1 MQAAAGALAERR
13 SRRARADLSGADLT
27 SGDKMVCG
35 GAAEVLITYVAP
47 GDAEL
52 LAVCSALRAARD
64 AGRRA
69 WYVAAPLGDD
79 AAAVEHCAL
88 DEDGAVTGAAVC
100 DAAALRGLTAV
111 AALHGVATL
120 PDGRTAVL
128 ERVEP
133 PALAVVCGAGHV
145 GTRGRA
151 AARASGLP
159 RGRRRRPR
167 GVRGGRAVP
176 RRARRHPAVRGRARG
191 RRRGRARLRGHR
203 HSRARARPRR
213 AASRRCA
220 SAPATSASWPAAPS
234 GRACRRRCA
243 RRASTS
249 EAIAA
254 RPLADRPRDRR
265 GDAGRARREHR
276 RRDRPG
282 ARRRRRLSRGAPR
295 RHRPRGR
302 ALVAHGRAQ
311 AARRRRRTHAAR
323 ARRRR
328 LHAGRRGRRRRGG
341 GSPARRGRGRRH
353 RRRRQGGHE
362 SRLRPG
368 DVLFPARGRAG
379 PGPRRHAV
387 LRAAGRRSAGPAG
400 DHRPSRSGRAGSLA
414 AGRRRSSIRSGTES
428 RGIRRSSAARCAPRS
443 APPIRPR
450 GCASCCSRTPPLPP
464 WSRWTTR
471 RAARRRHAGGPRPHP
486 RAGRGGGRPRRAR
499 LPAAARRPEGAPRPR
514 RPLARRDGGGHG
526 AHHRPQRAPPAPGA
540 LRS

>member
-1 MQAAAGALAERR
+1 MYEILDETLELLVAGRAFALVTLVADQGSTPRAAGAEMLVREDGSIAGTIGGGLIEHSMMQAAAGALAERR

-145 GTRGRA
+145 GTEVAPLLARLGFRVVVVDDREEF
-151 AARASGLP
+151 AAR
-159 RGRRRRPR
+159 
-167 GVRGGRAVP
+167 RAVP
-176 RRARRHPAVRGRARG
+176 RRARRHAAVRRRARG
-191 RRRGRARLRGHR
+191 RRRGRARLRRHR

-243 RRASTS
+243 SPASATRRSGAST
-249 EAIAA
+249 
-254 RPLADRPRDRR
+254 RR
-265 GDAGRARREHR
+265 SA
-276 RRDRPG
+276 
-282 ARRRRRLSRGAPR
+282 SRSAPR
-295 RHRPRGR
+295 R
-302 ALVAHGRAQ
+302 
-311 AARRRRRTHAAR
+311 
-323 ARRRR
+323 
-328 LHAGRRGRRRRGG
+328 
-341 GSPARRGRGRRH
+341 
-353 RRRRQGGHE
+353 
-362 SRLRPG
+362 
-368 DVLFPARGRAG
+368 
-379 PGPRRHAV
+379 
-387 LRAAGRRSAGPAG
+387 
-400 DHRPSRSGRAGSLA
+400 RPSS
-414 AGRRRSSIRSGTES
+414 
-428 RGIRRSSAARCAPRS
+428 P
-443 APPIRPR
+443 
-450 GCASCCSRTPPLPP
+450 
-464 WSRWTTR
+464 
-471 RAARRRHAGGPRPHP
+471 
-486 RAGRGGGRPRRAR
+486 
-499 LPAAARRPEGAPRPR
+499 
-514 RPLARRDGGGHG
+514 
-526 AHHRPQRAPPAPGA
+526 
-540 LRS
+540 